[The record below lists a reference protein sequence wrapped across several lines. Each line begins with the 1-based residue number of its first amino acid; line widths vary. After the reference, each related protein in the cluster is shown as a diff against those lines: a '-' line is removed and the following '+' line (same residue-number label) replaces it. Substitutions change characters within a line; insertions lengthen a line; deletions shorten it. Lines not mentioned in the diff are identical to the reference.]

1 MKRNGETVEY
11 QVALNI
17 PHLRGKNQQNLRE
30 SPCFLREWQLQK
42 LMPPDLKITY
52 ACSTGYG
59 EQLLKEALG
68 LDEGEVETIAHTTAA
83 LFFDHQVD

>member
-1 MKRNGETVEY
+1 MGSPLNTVIK
-11 QVALNI
+11 AMA
-17 PHLRGKNQQNLRE
+17 
-30 SPCFLREWQLQK
+30 QLQK

-83 LFFDHQVD
+83 LFFDHRTWTVCWTSVDRT

>member
-1 MKRNGETVEY
+1 M
-11 QVALNI
+11 A
-17 PHLRGKNQQNLRE
+17 
-30 SPCFLREWQLQK
+30 QLQK

-83 LFFDHQVD
+83 LFFDPVSYTHLQGPGGLRIRLTVPVPRSMMETGTESP